1 MKQGN
6 RNCNRD
12 NEMIKRQRKQRSRSK
27 PSGNNQEKERQR
39 EMKEMIKIRKY
50 QKRK

>member
-1 MKQGN
+1 MKQRN

-12 NEMIKRQRKQRSRSK
+12 NEMIERQSDRSK

-39 EMKEMIKIRKY
+39 RE
-50 QKRK
+50 KRKK

>member
-1 MKQGN
+1 MKQRN

-12 NEMIKRQRKQRSRSK
+12 NEITERQKRQSGRSK

-39 EMKEMIKIRKY
+39 REK
-50 QKRK
+50 